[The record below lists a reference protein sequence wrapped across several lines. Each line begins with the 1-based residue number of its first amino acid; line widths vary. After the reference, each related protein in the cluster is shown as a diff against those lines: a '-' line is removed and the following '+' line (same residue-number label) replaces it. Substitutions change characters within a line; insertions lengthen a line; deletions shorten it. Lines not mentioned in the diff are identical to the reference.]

1 MNLFC
6 QNSKQIYIVC
16 WKKNSKILF
25 KYILTDLAPTL
36 VRFSSFRSIMNSKS
50 TCEIVL
56 LKTLICFTSRLMIKS
71 SSRDKQITS
80 SVDIVETLVAPY
92 LKLKIRSISTE
103 FEIKILFYLST
114 NFNNFFRIKCS
125 SEVINLLKRS
135 TSEKLS
141 EYRPYFFFTS
151 VINLWGTF

>member
-1 MNLFC
+1 
-6 QNSKQIYIVC
+6 
-16 WKKNSKILF
+16 
-25 KYILTDLAPTL
+25 
-36 VRFSSFRSIMNSKS
+36 
-50 TCEIVL
+50 
-56 LKTLICFTSRLMIKS
+56 MIKS
-71 SSRDKQITS
+71 SSRDKLITS
-80 SVDIVETLVAPY
+80 SVDIVETLVGPY

-141 EYRPYFFFTS
+141 EYRPYFLFTS
-151 VINLWGTF
+151 LINL